1 VFHQGSDL
9 KLLLWII
16 SPIIIIITTT
26 GHYIQNTVNNTYRC
40 SISILLQR
48 FDSAPCITCY
58 NIKIIYFLI
67 EITGSVNY
75 IFVISTSKI
84 SRWIWKRQSICLQ
97 NVTACRMVNSP
108 AIGLLMCITNLLHCH
123 LYRKHAVVVLARTD
137 VF

>member
-1 VFHQGSDL
+1 MFHQGSDL

-16 SPIIIIITTT
+16 STIIIIVTTT
-26 GHYIQNTVNNTYRC
+26 DHYIQNIVNNTYRC
-40 SISILLQR
+40 SRTIIRQG
-48 FDSAPCITCY
+48 FDSAPRITCY

-84 SRWIWKRQSICLQ
+84 SRWIWKRQSICLP
-97 NVTACRMVNSP
+97 NVTARRMGNSS